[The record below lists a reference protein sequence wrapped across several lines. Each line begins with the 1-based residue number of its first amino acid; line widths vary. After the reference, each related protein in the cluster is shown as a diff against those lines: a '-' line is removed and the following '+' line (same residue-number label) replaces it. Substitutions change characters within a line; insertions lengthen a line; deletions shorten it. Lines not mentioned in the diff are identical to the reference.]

1 MSVPVHL
8 KTPFVPSTS
17 MPQTPP
23 EARAL
28 TPRPLSLHFPGAA
41 SPTGKLSPSTSSSSS
56 SLPVGVPP
64 TPGRP
69 VVPPDQ
75 VAPTTEMRKRK
86 CEVLQAE
93 NPADPNPMADPDRYM
108 DAFRDLLR
116 GAATLPVGALQDLT
130 RNLMAQRAGT
140 EPVSTQDLQM
150 LMDVLVSER
159 NALGYGATQEALRGL
174 LAGLGGTAI
183 RPLLLEVLIKRVC
196 CMGFGTPGR
205 NLRTEVRTITATLV
219 RGPDRLAMLRTLT
232 DHFMKHGAG
241 LLPSRLV
248 KVWHGVS
255 LGLRSVSARETQV
268 DADLHQCVVENILR
282 PNGNRAGYQL
292 RAALTG
298 LWECAFSK
306 EAVTDTLRNHILN
319 LVFAC
324 AHPDVARTMHSAC
337 GVITLWLC
345 GGAQGA
351 QHREAVLG
359 TLVRESFRLDENV
372 TAFAASGLGW
382 GLGGNS
388 ISADRMEW
396 LVATLARWQGLHPDA
411 GWDAIVSGLEVQLGR
426 RAFDE
431 QGQPLLPRP
440 ARGPVEEP
448 TTSPGTSA

>member
-1 MSVPVHL
+1 MSIPAHL
-8 KTPFVPSTS
+8 KTPFAPTLTPTS
-17 MPQTPP
+17 PRPAP
-23 EARAL
+23 
-28 TPRPLSLHFPGAA
+28 PRPLSFQFPSVA
-41 SPTGKLSPSTSSSSS
+41 SPTGALPPPSPSSLSPGLS
-56 SLPVGVPP
+56 P

-93 NPADPNPMADPDRYM
+93 NPADPSPMADPDRYM

-116 GAATLPVGALQDLT
+116 GAAALPTGALPNLI
-130 RNLMAQRAGT
+130 RNLMAQRAGS
-140 EPVSTQDLQM
+140 EPVPTQDLQM

-159 NALGYGATQEALRGL
+159 DTLSHSTVQETLRGL

-196 CMGFGTPGR
+196 CMGFGNPGR
-205 NLRTEVRTITATLV
+205 SLRTEVRTITAALV

-248 KVWHGVS
+248 RVWHGVA
-255 LGLRSVSARETQV
+255 LGLRDVSASQTQA

-282 PNGNRAGYQL
+282 PNGNRSGYQL

-298 LWECAFSK
+298 LWEYAFSK
-306 EAVTDTLRNHILN
+306 EAVTDTLRNNILN

-324 AHPDVARTMHSAC
+324 AHPDGARAMHSAC
-337 GVITLWLC
+337 GIITLWLC
-345 GGAQGA
+345 GGTQGA

-382 GLGGNS
+382 GLGGNG
-388 ISADRMEW
+388 IAPERLAW
-396 LVATLARWQGLHPDA
+396 LVSTLARWQGIHPDA

-440 ARGPVEEP
+440 APRPLEEP
-448 TTSPGTSA
+448 TTSSSTSA